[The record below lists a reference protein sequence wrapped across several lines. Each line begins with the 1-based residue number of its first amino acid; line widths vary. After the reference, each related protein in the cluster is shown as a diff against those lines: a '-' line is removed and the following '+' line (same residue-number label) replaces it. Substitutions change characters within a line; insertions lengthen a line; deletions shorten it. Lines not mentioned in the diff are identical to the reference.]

1 MTRTRSRNR
10 IGKLEAR
17 SLGLLLLALWLIA
30 TALVVLLNLS
40 APGLNVVLGVLQIA
54 AGLFLLMRMEGRR
67 PNYLS
72 WLLLSLWLIV
82 AGLVAVAGLN
92 VAGLGTILALLALGA
107 GIALLA
113 MVRRPGEVG
122 PDLGLL
128 LLAAWLILQALMTL
142 LSLSFPQSGLILAL
156 LALAAGALILTRR

>member
-1 MTRTRSRNR
+1 
-10 IGKLEAR
+10 
-17 SLGLLLLALWLIA
+17 LLLLALWLIA

-40 APGLNVVLGVLQIA
+40 APGLNVILGVLQIA

-128 LLAAWLILQALMTL
+128 LLAVWLILQALMTL